1 MGSIEGIRKIVVTR
15 DLGPHVM
22 PVLQERKDFNL
33 VVCPEDTKD
42 RQAWI
47 KENVPGAEGL
57 LCMLADKVS
66 GDFCFCHDITKTNL
80 LLQITQEIIETA
92 GPTLKVVS
100 TMSVGY
106 EHVHLPTLVKS
117 NVRLG
122 YTPDVLT
129 NAVADLAIMLALM
142 ASRNAREAMT
152 VVNEGNWP
160 NSPWSPF
167 GFCGPQLSTIP
178 HETSP
183 GKSYPGKTVG
193 FLGFGRIAHATLARL
208 IPFGIRNF
216 IYTGNPASSG
226 GPSAASIARD
236 AALAASLGLPASAI
250 ARVPLET
257 LAADADVLFVL
268 APGGAGT
275 HHAVDAAFLA
285 RMKRTAVLV
294 NPSRGTIVDSDAL
307 AAALRAGALWGAGLD
322 VVEGEPH
329 VGADHPLVR
338 EPRCVVLPH
347 IGSATTETRIG
358 IGRLAAFNVIGGVM
372 GEEMPSEL
380 DLAGRG

>member
-1 MGSIEGIRKIVVTR
+1 MYKVVVSR

-22 PVLQERKDFNL
+22 PVLKERKEFNL
-33 VVCPEDTKD
+33 VVCPDETKD
-42 RQAWI
+42 KQAWLL
-47 KENVPGAEGL
+47 ENVAGAAGL
-57 LCMLADKVS
+57 LCMLSDKV
-66 GDFCFCHDITKTNL
+66 TP
-80 LLQITQEIIETA
+80 EVIEAA

-106 EHVHLPTLVKS
+106 EHVNLDALVKR
-117 NVRLG
+117 NIRLG
-122 YTPDVLT
+122 YTPEILT

-142 ASRNAREAMT
+142 ATRNASQAMT
-152 VVNEGNWP
+152 VVSEGQWP

-167 GFCGPQLSTIP
+167 GFCGPQLSIVP

-183 GKSYPGKTVG
+183 SKFYPGKTVG

-208 IPFGIRNF
+208 VPFGIRNF
-216 IYTGNPASSG
+216 IYTGNPASSAT
-226 GPSAASIARD
+226 PTPESIARN
-236 AALAASLGLPASAI
+236 AALATSMGLPADAI
-250 ARVPLET
+250 SRVPLED
-257 LAADADVLFVL
+257 LAASADVLFVL

-275 HHAVDAAFLA
+275 YHAVDSAFLR
-285 RMKRTAVLV
+285 RMKPTAVLV

-307 AAALRAGALWGAGLD
+307 AQALRENWIWGAGID
-322 VVEGEPH
+322 VVEGEPQIRE
-329 VGADHPLVR
+329 DHPLVK

-358 IGRLAAFNVIGGVM
+358 IGRLAAYNVIGGVL

-380 DLAGRG
+380 SLGDRA